1 MAVETIL
8 SIWQRNLHQIARPY
22 LKNPV
27 EKSRRFFAKC
37 ELSNWQSVR
46 DNVGVSILINL
57 KRLSTL
63 HQVHLQWIPSDINLE
78 GNEIADTLAK
88 AGTCE
93 VPGPSAPLTFLE
105 IFSRTKHHN
114 KTAWITPLE
123 HDWCPCSHSGGSVAH
138 GFTRQ
143 DETILARFRSGHLKT
158 MKFFEGCR
166 SFERCTNFFSE
177 PASSARI
184 LECLGLTKQDLA
196 DDSLLVLDFLKV
208 YDVMDLV

>member
-1 MAVETIL
+1 MALETIIIDL
-8 SIWQRNLHQIARPY
+8 P
-22 LKNPV
+22 
-27 EKSRRFFAKC
+27 AKFI
-37 ELSNWQSVR
+37 SNH
-46 DNVGVSILINL
+46 I
-57 KRLSTL
+57 
-63 HQVHLQWIPSDINLE
+63 E
-78 GNEIADTLAK
+78 GDEIADTLPKPGAQ
-88 AGTCE
+88 E
-93 VPGPSAPLTFLE
+93 LPVPFSEISA
-105 IFSRTKHHN
+105 RTKHQN
-114 KTAWITPLE
+114 KTAWIIPPEL
-123 HDWCPCSHSGGSVAH
+123 HWYQCCRPGGSLAR